1 MVIHSATDDPAANG
15 VVEVINPSAKG
26 DFVLVC
32 EHASNF
38 IPAELHDLGLTGDAV
53 KSHIAWDPGALRV
66 AREMSSILGAPLVAQ
81 RVSRLVYDCNRP
93 PEAQSAVPAESEIY
107 RIPGNVELSAAARR
121 ARIEQYYAPF
131 RDALAACLDRRM
143 ATGRAPVIV
152 TVHSF
157 TPVFKGVRR
166 DLDIGVLHDADSRF
180 ADVLLTI
187 IEAETGLVIRRNE
200 PYGPQDGVTHTLI
213 AHALPRG
220 LLNVMLE
227 IRHDLIADAA
237 SQRAMAELLSECL
250 VMTLA
255 AIGETTNGSERAQG
269 AN

>member
-1 MVIHSATDDPAANG
+1 MVIRSATDGPAVNG
-15 VVEVINPSAKG
+15 VVEVINPSGKG
-26 DFVLVC
+26 NFVLVC

-38 IPAELHDLGLTGDAV
+38 IPAELDNLGLEGDAIS
-53 KSHIAWDPGALRV
+53 SHIAWDPGALGV

-93 PEAQSAVPAESEIY
+93 PEAQSAMPAESEIY
-107 RIPGNVELSAAARR
+107 RIPGNVGLSAAARR
-121 ARIEQYYAPF
+121 ARIKRYYAPF
-131 RDALAACLDRRM
+131 HDALTACLDRRM
-143 ATGRAPVIV
+143 ATRRMPVLV

-166 DLDIGVLHDADSRF
+166 DLDIGILHDADSRL
-180 ADVLLTI
+180 ADALLRI
-187 IEAETGLVIRRNE
+187 IEAETNFVIRRNA

-213 AHALPRG
+213 VHALPRG

-227 IRHDLIADAA
+227 IRHDLIADSA
-237 SQRAMAELLSECL
+237 SQRAMAERLSRCL
-250 VMTLA
+250 VKALA
-255 AIGETTNGSERAQG
+255 ALAETTDGAGRAHG